1 MIEPIKKAGYRVVED
16 LYSPNTVVAEFPVHE
31 KYFDRSKKDV
41 SIWEQAENAAAY
53 QKYWSDNQVSI
64 TITFKEEEADQIQYV
79 LECFEDKL
87 KSVSFLPLKEHG
99 YKQAP
104 YEEITK
110 EQYEEMISKIKPLK
124 LDETRDRAIGEK
136 FCDTDSCEVSFE

>member
-1 MIEPIKKAGYRVVED
+1 MFLICNCIFK
-16 LYSPNTVVAEFPVHE
+16 LFPNTIVVEFPVHE
-31 KYFDRSKKDV
+31 QHFERSKNDV

-64 TITFKEEEADQIQYV
+64 TITFQQEEAKEIKHV
-79 LECFEDKL
+79 LEAYEDKL
-87 KSVSFLPLKEHG
+87 KSASFLPIKEHG

-110 EQYEEMISKIKPLK
+110 EEYERRIVNIKPLK
-124 LDETRDRAIGEK
+124 L
-136 FCDTDSCEVSFE
+136 

>member
-1 MIEPIKKAGYRVVED
+1 M
-16 LYSPNTVVAEFPVHE
+16 VAEFPVHE
-31 KYFDRSKKDV
+31 EYFDRSKTEV

-64 TITFKEEEADQIQYV
+64 TITFKKDEANQIQHV

-87 KSVSFLPLKEHG
+87 KSVSFLPIKDHG

-104 YEEITK
+104 YEQISK
-110 EQYEEMISKIKPLK
+110 ERYEEIVSKINPLQ
-124 LDETRDRAIGEK
+124 LNETKDRAIGEK
-136 FCDTDSCEVSFE
+136 FCDSDRCSIELS